1 MAFTATDD
9 ARRRRR
15 DEREFRV
22 VYAASFL
29 LVLPIVGLVHLIPR
43 PWRPNLAG
51 SPDRLS
57 VFGETRALIDS
68 TIPFAFMG

>member
-51 SPDRLS
+51 SP